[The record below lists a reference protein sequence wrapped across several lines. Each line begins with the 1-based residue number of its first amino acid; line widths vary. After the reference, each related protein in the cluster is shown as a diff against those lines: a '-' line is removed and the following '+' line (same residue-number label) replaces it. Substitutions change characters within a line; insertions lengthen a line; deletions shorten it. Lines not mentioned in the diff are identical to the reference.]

1 MYAVAFH
8 RLHDFSAEKQAGL
21 LLKAGNPRQLGGG
34 AAFLVDHDKIK
45 HVKCRLKRNLHA
57 VEQCV
62 GLGTLDLV
70 ASGALPVAIVSTFT
84 IFGIAALFAAVA
96 VAPLD
101 GYEVIQTLLD
111 STEIFFESIDSHAF
125 E

>member
-1 MYAVAFH
+1 
-8 RLHDFSAEKQAGL
+8 
-21 LLKAGNPRQLGGG
+21 
-34 AAFLVDHDKIK
+34 
-45 HVKCRLKRNLHA
+45 

-62 GLGTLDLV
+62 GLGTLDLI

-84 IFGIAALFAAVA
+84 IFGIAALLAAVA

-111 STEIFFESIDSHAF
+111 STEIFFESINSHAF